1 MTSRKKYRL
10 ALIEPSE
17 IVRTGARA
25 PLAAEVSFELTA
37 TAADIRQWSAFPPAL
52 PPDVLLVN
60 PSLADRHGRTH
71 IRTLLSAEAST
82 LVGALL
88 YTYLPQE
95 ELAQYDCVVEI
106 DDPKETV
113 VKKLLHALQNH
124 ERENEPAR
132 ENPELS
138 DREKEI
144 LASLVK
150 GHTHKEIAAIHHL
163 SVHTVISHRKN
174 ISRKTG
180 IKTVSGLTVYAL
192 LNHLIRPEDLETE

>member
-17 IVRTGARA
+17 IVRTGVKAL
-25 PLAAEVSFELTA
+25 LAAEGSFELTA

-113 VKKLLHALQNH
+113 VKKLLHALQNR
-124 ERENEPAR
+124 ERENEPRTVRSGKGDPRFAGQRPYAQGDRRHPPPVGAYRDLPPEEHLAQDRYQNRIGSDGVRTAEPPDQAR
-132 ENPELS
+132 RPRN
-138 DREKEI
+138 
-144 LASLVK
+144 
-150 GHTHKEIAAIHHL
+150 
-163 SVHTVISHRKN
+163 
-174 ISRKTG
+174 G
-180 IKTVSGLTVYAL
+180 INRT
-192 LNHLIRPEDLETE
+192 

>member
-17 IVRTGARA
+17 IVRTGVKTLMAS
-25 PLAAEVSFELTA
+25 EGSFELTA

-60 PSLADRHGRTH
+60 PSLADRHGRIH
-71 IRTLLSAEAST
+71 IRTLLSVEAST

-113 VKKLLHALQNH
+113 VKKLLHALQNR

-192 LNHLIRPEDLETE
+192 LNHLIRPEDLETD

>member
-17 IVRTGARA
+17 IVRTGVKAL
-25 PLAAEVSFELTA
+25 LAAEGSFELTA

-60 PSLADRHGRTH
+60 PSLADRHGRIH

>member
-17 IVRTGARA
+17 IVRTGVKAL
-25 PLAAEVSFELTA
+25 LAAEGSFELTA

-60 PSLADRHGRTH
+60 PSLADRHGRIH
-71 IRTLLSAEAST
+71 IRTLLSVEAST

-88 YTYLPQE
+88 YTYIPQE

-113 VKKLLHALQNH
+113 VKNCCTPCKTANG
-124 ERENEPAR
+124 RTNRRAKTPNCPIGKR
-132 ENPELS
+132 RS
-138 DREKEI
+138 
-144 LASLVK
+144 SLRWSK
-150 GHTHKEIAAIHHL
+150 AIRTRR
-163 SVHTVISHRKN
+163 SPPSTTCRCI
-174 ISRKTG
+174 
-180 IKTVSGLTVYAL
+180 
-192 LNHLIRPEDLETE
+192 P